1 MESHLRA
8 VAEGDWESITE
19 IFNHYVTESYAAY
32 PDEPVG
38 EGFFRDRHRAHSE
51 YPFFVAESEDGV
63 VGFAYLSPF
72 HPAATMRHTANLTY
86 FLHPEHT
93 GHGLGRVFLE
103 RLLEVGGEMG
113 ITNFMAHISS
123 ENPGSIRFHLRH
135 GFTECGRFVNV
146 GLKKGRPYDM
156 VWMQKDLSTE

>member
-1 MESHLRA
+1 MVTRLRA
-8 VAEGDWESITE
+8 VEERDWESITA
-19 IFNHYVTESYAAY
+19 IFNHWVTESYAAY

-38 EGFFRDRHRAHSE
+38 EGFFRDRNAAHPE
-51 YPFFVAESEDGV
+51 YPFFVADGEAGI

-72 HPAATMRHTANLTY
+72 HPVPTMRHTANLTY

-103 RLLEVGGEMG
+103 RLLEAGREIG

-123 ENPGSIRFHLRH
+123 ENPGSIRFHLRN
-135 GFTECGRFVNV
+135 GFTECGRFANV
-146 GLKKGRPYDM
+146 GVKKGRSFDM
-156 VWMQKDLSTE
+156 VWMQRDFSTD